1 MNNLNSGNKTPPFL
15 SIFVCWVLAQIDS
28 RARKNSKTLYCD
40 SLCHFCFWDFW
51 TPLLNQTAKS
61 GGASLPTHIE
71 KFYETI
77 GLEVQNGYG
86 LIETSPCVA
95 GRQPYYNVYNSLF
108 CSVFE
113 IYRYGSVCFFLVA
126 FSETDFRFRHHCFVS
141 CSKSIDLDLFVLF
154 VGFLCTFSSGIQKRI
169 SSSPNA
175 IKLIVFSFISI
186 SLAYTELKRIYEV
199 MAIFVKLKLN
209 SADSL
214 LMLYVVMHSPMA

>member
-1 MNNLNSGNKTPPFL
+1 MKCCIDCKRLISENEGFS
-15 SIFVCWVLAQIDS
+15 FVDVGHSYQPK
-28 RARKNSKTLYCD
+28 ARKNSKTLYCD

-126 FSETDFRFRHHCFVS
+126 FSETDF
-141 CSKSIDLDLFVLF
+141 
-154 VGFLCTFSSGIQKRI
+154 SGIQKRI